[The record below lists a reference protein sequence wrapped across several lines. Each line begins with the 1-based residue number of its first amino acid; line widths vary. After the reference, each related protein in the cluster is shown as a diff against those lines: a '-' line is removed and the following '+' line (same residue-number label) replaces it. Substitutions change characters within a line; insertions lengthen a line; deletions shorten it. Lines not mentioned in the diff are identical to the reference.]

1 MFHHRQTEEG
11 IDRKLTVHYYARW
24 KFTHDLLPSLKRA
37 KEAGED
43 AKVLSVLAAGKGSE
57 IDVEDLGLK
66 KGFSVAAASLQAPT
80 YNDLMMKVRLFL
92 FPHVS
97 LI

>member
-1 MFHHRQTEEG
+1 MFHHCQTEEG
-11 IDRKLTVHYYARW
+11 IDRKLAVHYYARW
-24 KFTHDLLPSLKRA
+24 KFTHDLFPSLKRA

-66 KGFSVAAASLQAPT
+66 
-80 YNDLMMKVRLFL
+80 
-92 FPHVS
+92 
-97 LI
+97 